1 MGTGHVTGDDVSVRA
16 RFERF
21 PATVK
26 GAFVVRGED
35 ANPHQ
40 IVFHE
45 ARVARVPAPGERP
58 IPIAEVTLEVAPH
71 KDLFVP
77 FEFPIGEL
85 DPGWY
90 DLQAHVDVD
99 GSSRTMSGGR
109 RFCVPWARSEVRS
122 ASVRVDRS
130 VEVGD
135 ATVALERCQS
145 GPEGLALRFSVRPS
159 EPIGVRLA
167 ADGATLEVVEVEVDP
182 ASGKGTARGYPLLR
196 AHRMLRIELSAGPGE
211 AMSAQVEVEIP
222 S

>member
-1 MGTGHVTGDDVSVRA
+1 MSDDVSVRA

-26 GAFVVRGED
+26 GAFVARGED
-35 ANPHQ
+35 ADPHQ

-45 ARVARVPAPGERP
+45 ARVVRIPAPGDRP
-58 IPIAEVTLEVAPH
+58 IPIDEVTLEVAPH

-77 FEFPIGEL
+77 FEFPIAEL
-85 DPGWY
+85 EPGWY
-90 DLQAHVDVD
+90 DIEADVDVD
-99 GSSRTMSGGR
+99 GSGRTMSGGR
-109 RFCVPWARSEVRS
+109 RFCVPWPRSAVRS

-145 GPEGLALRFSVRPS
+145 GSEGLSLRFSVRPS
-159 EPIGVRLA
+159 EPVEVRLA
-167 ADGATLEVVEVEVDP
+167 ADGTTLEVVDVEVDP
-182 ASGKGTARGYPLLR
+182 ASGKGTARGYPLLKS
-196 AHRMLRIELSAGPGE
+196 HRTLRIELSRGQGE
-211 AMSAQVEVEIP
+211 AKSAHVEVQLP